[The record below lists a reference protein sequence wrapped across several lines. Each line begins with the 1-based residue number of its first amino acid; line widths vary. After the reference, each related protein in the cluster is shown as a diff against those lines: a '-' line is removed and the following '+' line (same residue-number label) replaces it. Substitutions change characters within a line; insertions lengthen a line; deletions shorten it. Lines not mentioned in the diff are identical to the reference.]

1 MGEGEKGIEL
11 ISVLFWG
18 GGGGKSQSTNLST
31 RDCFRS
37 RRLAIFKGKDSR
49 TQRFPVNAITL
60 GVELRVQCVC
70 VVRALYQIS
79 SP

>member
-1 MGEGEKGIEL
+1 MGEGEKRIEL
-11 ISVLFWG
+11 ISVLFL
-18 GGGGKSQSTNLST
+18 GGKSQSTNLST

-60 GVELRVQCVC
+60 GVEMRVQCVC